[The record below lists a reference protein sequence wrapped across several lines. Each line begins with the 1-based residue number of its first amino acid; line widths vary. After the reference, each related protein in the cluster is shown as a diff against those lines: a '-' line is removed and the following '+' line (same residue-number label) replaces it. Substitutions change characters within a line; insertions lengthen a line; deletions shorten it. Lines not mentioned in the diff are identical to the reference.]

1 MGHPE
6 SRGIRREEHSS
17 SRKSIEAKGFG
28 MRYAF
33 STMIRLLLNWLVSA
47 LALLLVALV
56 VPGFEVESFGSA
68 MWAALVI
75 GLLNMTIG
83 WLLQL
88 LALPLTILTLG
99 LFYFVV
105 NAVILYLAS
114 AFVPGFRIRS
124 FFAAFLGAVVLML
137 VHFLLRAVL

>member
-1 MGHPE
+1 
-6 SRGIRREEHSS
+6 
-17 SRKSIEAKGFG
+17 
-28 MRYAF
+28 MRYAV
-33 STMIRLLLNWLVSA
+33 STMLRLLLNWLLSA

-68 MWAALVI
+68 MWAAVVI

-83 WLLQL
+83 WLLQI

-105 NAVILYLAS
+105 NGIILYLAS

-124 FFAAFLGAVVLML
+124 FFAAFLGALVLTL
-137 VHFLLRAVL
+137 VHYLLRALL

>member
-1 MGHPE
+1 M
-6 SRGIRREEHSS
+6 
-17 SRKSIEAKGFG
+17 
-28 MRYAF
+28 MYAGP
-33 STMIRLLLNWLVSA
+33 TMIGLLLNWLLSA

-56 VPGFEVESFGSA
+56 VPGFEVASFGAA

-83 WLLQL
+83 WVLQL

-105 NAVILYLAS
+105 NGIILYLAS
-114 AFVPGFRIRS
+114 AFVPGFRINS
-124 FFAAFLGAVVLML
+124 FLAAFLGAVVLTL
-137 VHFLLRAVL
+137 VHYLLRVLA

>member
-1 MGHPE
+1 ME
-6 SRGIRREEHSS
+6 
-17 SRKSIEAKGFG
+17 
-28 MRYAF
+28 YAF

-47 LALLLVALV
+47 LALLLVAMV

-75 GLLNMTIG
+75 GLLNVTIG

-114 AFVPGFRIRS
+114 AFVPGFRINS

>member
-1 MGHPE
+1 
-6 SRGIRREEHSS
+6 
-17 SRKSIEAKGFG
+17 
-28 MRYAF
+28 MRYAVP
-33 STMIRLLLNWLVSA
+33 TMVRLLLNWLLSA

-68 MWAALVI
+68 MWAAVVI

-83 WLLQL
+83 WLLQI

-105 NAVILYLAS
+105 NGIILYLAS

-124 FFAAFLGAVVLML
+124 FFAAFLGALVLTLVHYLLRVVL
-137 VHFLLRAVL
+137 